1 MPYSDSRELLPPIDV
16 PPEPAPPPIEF
27 RRAEYDYL
35 VKWLGRLTDDDA
47 VHAFPI
53 LRQMRDS
60 YHD

>member
-1 MPYSDSRELLPPIDV
+1 MPYSDPQELLSPIDV
-16 PPEPAPPPIEF
+16 TPEPAPIEF

-35 VKWLGRLTDDDA
+35 VKWLGRLSDEDA
-47 VHAFPI
+47 AQAFVI